1 MKIHKEGTGT
11 ILISLLIVLLI
22 NIPLFFYGHFNLYI
36 NLIVLIATLVL
47 FGIVIRFFREPSR
60 QRTMDDN
67 AIVSGADG
75 VVVAIEEVM
84 EERFLNEKRIQV
96 SVFMSL
102 HNVHINW
109 FPVSGR
115 VIKDDYYSG
124 RYLIA
129 RNPKS
134 SFLNEHTT
142 VIIQPDSPA
151 GGCRQSI
158 LVRQIAGFVAR
169 RIVCY
174 ATEGL
179 DAKQST
185 QLGFIKFG
193 SRVDILL
200 PLDTQMMVKIGDKVK
215 GGITPIARYK

>member
-1 MKIHKEGTGT
+1 MKIHKEGVGT
-11 ILISLLIVLLI
+11 IIVSLFIVLLI
-22 NIPLFFYGHFNLYI
+22 NIPLFFYGHFNLWI
-36 NLIVLIATLVL
+36 NLIVLITTLVL
-47 FGIVIRFFREPSR
+47 LAIVIRFFREPNR
-60 QRTMDDN
+60 RLTFDEN

-75 VVVAIEEVM
+75 TVVAIEEVM

-102 HNVHINW
+102 SNVHINW
-109 FPVSGR
+109 FPVSGK

-142 VIIQPDSPA
+142 VIIQPEGRSE
-151 GGCRQSI
+151 SVLI
-158 LVRQIAGFVAR
+158 RQIAGFVAR
-169 RIVCY
+169 RIICY

-200 PLDTQMMVKIGDKVK
+200 PLNTEVLVKINEKVK
-215 GGITPIARYK
+215 GGITRIARFKD

>member
-1 MKIHKEGTGT
+1 MIT
-11 ILISLLIVLLI
+11 IFFVLAIILYI
-22 NIPLFFYGHFNLYI
+22 INLYSPQLSWI
-36 NLIVLIATLVL
+36 NYIIYASAFVFYFFV
-47 FGIVIRFFREPSR
+47 VRFFRNPERLSEYPNDSV
-60 QRTMDDN
+60 
-67 AIVSGADG
+67 ISSADG
-75 VVVAIEEVM
+75 TVVVIEEVI
-84 EERFLNEKRIQV
+84 ETEYFNDKRIQV

-109 FPVSGR
+109 FPVSGK

-142 VIIQPDSPA
+142 VIIQPEGREP
-151 GGCRQSI
+151 I

-174 ATEGL
+174 ATEGM
-179 DAKQST
+179 DAEQST

-200 PLDTQMMVKIGDKVK
+200 PLHTELLVNINEKVR
-215 GGITPIARYK
+215 GGITPIARFQS

>member
-1 MKIHKEGTGT
+1 M
-11 ILISLLIVLLI
+11 
-22 NIPLFFYGHFNLYI
+22 
-36 NLIVLIATLVL
+36 
-47 FGIVIRFFREPSR
+47 
-60 QRTMDDN
+60 
-67 AIVSGADG
+67 
-75 VVVAIEEVM
+75 
-84 EERFLNEKRIQV
+84 

-109 FPVSGR
+109 FPVSGK

-124 RYLIA
+124 RYLLA

-142 VIIQPDSPA
+142 VIIQPEGREPV
-151 GGCRQSI
+151 

-200 PLDTQMMVKIGDKVK
+200 PMNTEILVKINDKVR
-215 GGITPIARYK
+215 GGITRIAKFKD

>member
-1 MKIHKEGTGT
+1 MKIHKEGVGT
-11 ILISLLIVLLI
+11 IIISLIIFSLI
-22 NIPLFFYGHFNLYI
+22 NIPLFFYGHFNLWI
-36 NLIVLIATLVL
+36 NLSVLFTTLVL
-47 FGIVIRFFREPSR
+47 LGIVIRFFREPNLE
-60 QRTMDDN
+60 RTVDIN

-75 VVVAIEEVM
+75 EVVVIEEVM

-109 FPVSGR
+109 FPVSGK

-124 RYLIA
+124 RYYLA
-129 RNPKS
+129 RRPKS

-142 VIIQPDSPA
+142 VIIQPE
-151 GGCRQSI
+151 GRNETI
-158 LVRQIAGFVAR
+158 LIRQIAGFVAR

-200 PLDTQMMVKIGDKVK
+200 PMNTEVLVKLNDKVK
-215 GGITPIARYK
+215 GGITRIARFKD

>member
-1 MKIHKEGTGT
+1 MKIHKEGYGT
-11 ILISLLIVLLI
+11 IIISFIIVLLI
-22 NIPLFFYGHFNLYI
+22 NFPLYFYWNFNI
-36 NLIVLIATLVL
+36 WVNLTVLFVTLVL
-47 FGIVIRFFREPSR
+47 LGIVIRFFREPNLE
-60 QRTMDDN
+60 RTNDDN

-84 EERFLNEKRIQV
+84 EERFLNEKRIQI

-109 FPVSGR
+109 FPISGK

-142 VIIQPDSPA
+142 IIIQPEGRKHP
-151 GGCRQSI
+151 I
-158 LVRQIAGFVAR
+158 LMRQIAGFVAR

-200 PLDTQMMVKIGDKVK
+200 PPDMEILVKINDKVR
-215 GGITPIARYK
+215 GGITRIAKY

>member
-1 MKIHKEGTGT
+1 MKIHKEGYGT
-11 ILISLLIVLLI
+11 IFISLFIFLLI
-22 NIPLFFYGHFNLYI
+22 NIPLYFYAHFYLWVNLV
-36 NLIVLIATLVL
+36 VLSITLVL
-47 FGIVIRFFREPSR
+47 LAIVIRFFREPNR
-60 QRTMDDN
+60 QLTYDDQ

-75 VVVAIEEVM
+75 TVVAIEEVM
-84 EERFLNEKRIQV
+84 EERFLNEKRIQI

-109 FPVSGR
+109 FPVSGK

-124 RYLIA
+124 RYFLA
-129 RNPKS
+129 RKPKS

-142 VIIQPDSPA
+142 VIIQPE
-151 GGCRQSI
+151 GHKESI
-158 LVRQIAGFVAR
+158 LIRQIAGFVAR
-169 RIVCY
+169 RIVCH

-200 PLDTQMMVKIGDKVK
+200 PMNTEVLVKINDKVK
-215 GGITPIARYK
+215 GGITRIARFQD

>member
-1 MKIHKEGTGT
+1 MSIHKEGYGT
-11 ILISLLIVLLI
+11 IIISLFIVLLI
-22 NIPLFFYGHFNLYI
+22 NIPLYFYDHFYLVI
-36 NLIVLIATLVL
+36 NFSVL
-47 FGIVIRFFREPSR
+47 FITLLFLAIIIRFFREPKR
-60 QRTMDDN
+60 ELTIDPN

-75 VVVAIEEVM
+75 VVVAVEEVM
-84 EERFLNEKRIQV
+84 EERFLNEKRIQI

-142 VIIQPDSPA
+142 VIIQPE
-151 GGCRQSI
+151 GRTQTI
-158 LVRQIAGFVAR
+158 LMRQIAGFVAR

-193 SRVDILL
+193 SRVDLLL
-200 PLDTQMMVKIGDKVK
+200 PLDTEILVKINDKVR

>member
-1 MKIHKEGTGT
+1 MRIHREGLGT
-11 ILISLLIVLLI
+11 ILISLVIVSLI
-22 NIPLFFYGHFNLYI
+22 NIPLYLFSPFIWWIDVTIL
-36 NLIVLIATLVL
+36 VTTLVC
-47 FGIVIRFFREPSR
+47 FGIVVRFFRFPNREL
-60 QRTMDDN
+60 THDKN
-67 AIVSGADG
+67 VIVSGADG
-75 VVVAIEEVM
+75 VVVAIEEVD
-84 EERFLNEKRIQV
+84 EDRFLFEKRIQV

-109 FPVSGR
+109 FPVSGK

-142 VIIQPDSPA
+142 VIIQPEGREP
-151 GGCRQSI
+151 I

-174 ATEGL
+174 ATEGM
-179 DAKQST
+179 DAEQST

-200 PLDTQMMVKIGDKVK
+200 PLHTELLVNINEKVR
-215 GGITPIARYK
+215 GGITPIARFQS

>member
-1 MKIHKEGTGT
+1 MKIHKEGYGT
-11 ILISLLIVLLI
+11 IIISFIIVLLI
-22 NIPLFFYGHFNLYI
+22 NFPLYFYTNFYLWVNLV
-36 NLIVLIATLVL
+36 VLFITLFL
-47 FGIVIRFFREPSR
+47 FGIVVRFFREPSLNL
-60 QRTMDDN
+60 TKDDN
-67 AIVSGADG
+67 AVLSGADG
-75 VVVAIEEVM
+75 VVVAIEEVF

-109 FPVSGR
+109 FPVSGK

-142 VIIQPDSPA
+142 VIIQPDNHKDT
-151 GGCRQSI
+151 I

-179 DAKQST
+179 DAEQST
-185 QLGFIKFG
+185 QMGFIKFG

-200 PLDTQMMVKIGDKVK
+200 PLDMELLVKINDKVR
-215 GGITPIARYK
+215 GGITRIARYK

>member
-1 MKIHKEGTGT
+1 MKIHKEGVGT
-11 ILISLLIVLLI
+11 IIISLVIFSLI
-22 NIPLFFYGHFNLYI
+22 NIPLFFYGDFNLWI
-36 NLIVLIATLVL
+36 NLSVLFITLVML
-47 FGIVIRFFREPSR
+47 AIVIRFFREPNLE
-60 QRTMDDN
+60 RTVDEN

-75 VVVAIEEVM
+75 EVVVIEEVM

-109 FPVSGR
+109 FPVSGK
-115 VIKDDYYSG
+115 VVKDDYYSG
-124 RYLIA
+124 RYYLA
-129 RNPKS
+129 RKPKS

-142 VIIQPDSPA
+142 VIIQPE
-151 GGCRQSI
+151 GRKETI
-158 LVRQIAGFVAR
+158 LIRQIAGFVAR

-200 PLDTQMMVKIGDKVK
+200 PMNTEILVKLNEKVK
-215 GGITPIARYK
+215 GGITRIARFKD

>member
-11 ILISLLIVLLI
+11 IIISVFIVLLI
-22 NIPLFFYGHFNLYI
+22 NIPLFFYGHFNLWI
-36 NLIVLIATLVL
+36 NIVVLFVTLVL
-47 FGIVIRFFREPSR
+47 LGIVIRFFREPSR
-60 QRTMDDN
+60 ERTFDEN
-67 AIVSGADG
+67 AILSGADG
-75 VVVAIEEVM
+75 VVVAVEEVM

-109 FPVSGR
+109 FPVSGK

-142 VIIQPDSPA
+142 IIIQPE
-151 GGCRQSI
+151 GRKESI

-200 PLDTQMMVKIGDKVK
+200 PLNTEVLVKINDKVK
-215 GGITPIARYK
+215 GGITRIAKFKD

>member
-11 ILISLLIVLLI
+11 ILISLFIVLLI
-22 NIPLFFYGHFNLYI
+22 NIPLFFYGHFNLWV
-36 NLIVLIATLVL
+36 NLVVLTTTLVL
-47 FGIVIRFFREPSR
+47 LGIVIQFFREPNLE
-60 QRTMDDN
+60 RTVDDN

-109 FPVSGR
+109 FPVSGT

-124 RYLIA
+124 RYFLA
-129 RNPKS
+129 RKPKS

-142 VIIQPDSPA
+142 VIIQPE
-151 GGCRQSI
+151 GRKETI
-158 LVRQIAGFVAR
+158 LIRQIAGFVAR

-179 DAKQST
+179 DVKQST

-200 PLDTQMMVKIGDKVK
+200 PLNTEVLVKINDKVL
-215 GGITPIARYK
+215 GGITRIARFKD

>member
-1 MKIHKEGTGT
+1 MKIHREGNGT
-11 ILISLLIVLLI
+11 ILISFLIVLLI
-22 NIPLFFYGHFNLYI
+22 NIPLFVRTPFLLWVEMI
-36 NLIVLIATLVL
+36 ILLATLVC
-47 FGIVIRFFREPSR
+47 FFIVLRFFRFPSR
-60 QRTMDDN
+60 VHTYDEN

-75 VVVAIEEVM
+75 VVVAIEEVD
-84 EERFLNEKRIQV
+84 EDRFLFEKRIQV

-109 FPVSGR
+109 FPVSGK

-124 RYLIA
+124 RYLLA

-142 VIIQPDSPA
+142 VIIQPEGREPV
-151 GGCRQSI
+151 

-200 PLDTQMMVKIGDKVK
+200 PMNTEILVKINDKVR
-215 GGITPIARYK
+215 GGITRIAKFKD

>member
-1 MKIHKEGTGT
+1 MKIHKEGFGT
-11 ILISLLIVLLI
+11 IIISLIIVLLI
-22 NIPLFFYGHFNLYI
+22 NIPLFFYGHFYLWI
-36 NLIVLIATLVL
+36 NLMVLLTTLVL
-47 FGIVIRFFREPSR
+47 LGIVIRFFREPNLE
-60 QRTMDDN
+60 RTHDDN
-67 AIVSGADG
+67 AILSGADG

-109 FPVSGR
+109 FPVSGK

-142 VIIQPDSPA
+142 IIIQPEGRKSP
-151 GGCRQSI
+151 I
-158 LVRQIAGFVAR
+158 LMRQIAGFVAR

-179 DAKQST
+179 DATQST

-193 SRVDILL
+193 SRVDLLL
-200 PLDTQMMVKIGDKVK
+200 PLDTEILVKINDKVR
-215 GGITPIARYK
+215 GGITRIARYKD

>member
-1 MKIHKEGTGT
+1 MKIHKEGRAS
-11 ILISLLIVLLI
+11 IIVGLVIFLLI
-22 NIPLFFYGHFNLYI
+22 NIPLFFYASISLWVSMPI
-36 NLIVLIATLVL
+36 LLTTLVFFIIL
-47 FGIVIRFFREPSR
+47 IRFFREPSR
-60 QRTMDDN
+60 KLTYDDKVV
-67 AIVSGADG
+67 VSGADG
-75 VVVAIEEVM
+75 VVVAIEEVF
-84 EERFLNEKRIQV
+84 EDRFLMEKRIQV

-109 FPVSGR
+109 FPVSGK

-142 VIIQPDSPA
+142 TIIQLDNS
-151 GGCRQSI
+151 SKNI
-158 LVRQIAGFVAR
+158 LIRQIAGFVAR

-179 DAKQST
+179 DVKQST
-185 QLGFIKFG
+185 QMGFIKFG
-193 SRVDILL
+193 SRVDVLL
-200 PLDTQMMVKIGDKVK
+200 PTDAKVLVHLNQKVK
-215 GGITPIARYK
+215 GGITKIALLKPVV

>member
-1 MKIHKEGTGT
+1 MKIHKEGNGT

-47 FGIVIRFFREPSR
+47 FAIVIRFFREPSR
-60 QRTMDDN
+60 QRTIDDS

-142 VIIQPDSPA
+142 VIIQPEGRD
-151 GGCRQSI
+151 QSI

-200 PLDTQMMVKIGDKVK
+200 PLNTEILVNINDKVR
-215 GGITPIARYK
+215 GGITRIARFKD

>member
-11 ILISLLIVLLI
+11 IIISFIIVLLI
-22 NIPLFFYGHFNLYI
+22 NIPLFFYDHFNIWI
-36 NLIVLIATLVL
+36 NLAVLLITLVM
-47 FGIVIRFFREPSR
+47 FGIVVRFFREPKR
-60 QRTMDDN
+60 ELTFDEK

-109 FPVSGR
+109 FPVSGK

-142 VIIQPDSPA
+142 VIIQPE
-151 GGCRQSI
+151 GRKESI
-158 LVRQIAGFVAR
+158 LIRQIAGFVAR

-179 DAKQST
+179 EAKQST

-200 PLDTQMMVKIGDKVK
+200 PLNTDVKVKINDKVK
-215 GGITPIARYK
+215 GGITPIAMFRD

>member
-1 MKIHKEGTGT
+1 MKIHKEGVGT
-11 ILISLLIVLLI
+11 IIVSLVIVLLI
-22 NIPLFFYGHFNLYI
+22 NIPLFFYGHFNIWI
-36 NLIVLIATLVL
+36 NLAVLITTLVL
-47 FGIVIRFFREPSR
+47 LVIVVRFFREPNR
-60 QRTMDDN
+60 ELTFDDN

-75 VVVAIEEVM
+75 VVVAVEEVM

-102 HNVHINW
+102 NDVHINW
-109 FPVSGR
+109 FPVSGK

-142 VIIQPDSPA
+142 VIIQPE
-151 GGCRQSI
+151 GRKESI
-158 LVRQIAGFVAR
+158 LIRQIAGFVAR

-200 PLDTQMMVKIGDKVK
+200 PLNTEVLVKINDKVR
-215 GGITPIARYK
+215 GGISRIARFKD

>member
-1 MKIHKEGTGT
+1 MKIHKEGNTT
-11 ILISLLIVLLI
+11 IIYSLVIVLLI
-22 NIPLFFYGHFNLYI
+22 NIPIFFYGYFNIWI
-36 NLIVLIATLVL
+36 NIFLLLTTLVL
-47 FGIVIRFFREPSR
+47 FGIIVRFFREPNR
-60 QRTMDDN
+60 ELTLDEN

-84 EERFLNEKRIQV
+84 EERFLFEKRIQV

-102 HNVHINW
+102 SNVHINW
-109 FPVSGR
+109 FPVSGM

-142 VIIQPDSPA
+142 VIIQPEGRKEP
-151 GGCRQSI
+151 I
-158 LVRQIAGFVAR
+158 LVRQIAGFMAR

-179 DAKQST
+179 EAKQST

-200 PLDTQMMVKIGDKVK
+200 PLNTEILVKINDKVW
-215 GGITPIARYK
+215 GGISKIARYKE

>member
-11 ILISLLIVLLI
+11 IIISFIIVLLI
-22 NIPLFFYGHFNLYI
+22 NIPLFFYDHFNIWI
-36 NLIVLIATLVL
+36 NLAVLLITLVM
-47 FGIVIRFFREPSR
+47 FGIVVRFFREPTR
-60 QRTMDDN
+60 ELTFDEK

-109 FPVSGR
+109 FPVSGK

-142 VIIQPDSPA
+142 VIIQPE
-151 GGCRQSI
+151 GRKESI
-158 LVRQIAGFVAR
+158 LIRQIAGFVAR

-179 DAKQST
+179 EAKQST

-200 PLDTQMMVKIGDKVK
+200 PLNTDVKVKINDKVK
-215 GGITPIARYK
+215 GGITPIATFRD

>member
-1 MKIHKEGTGT
+1 MKIHREGYGT
-11 ILISLLIVLLI
+11 IIIGFIIFLLI
-22 NIPLFFYGHFNLYI
+22 NIPLFFYGNFNLWI
-36 NLIVLIATLVL
+36 NLFVLATTLVL
-47 FGIVIRFFREPSR
+47 LGIVIRFFREPAR
-60 QRTMDDN
+60 ELTYDDN
-67 AIVSGADG
+67 AIISGADG

-96 SVFMSL
+96 SVFMSP

-142 VIIQPDSPA
+142 VIIQPE
-151 GGCRQSI
+151 GRTETI

-185 QLGFIKFG
+185 QMGFIKFG
-193 SRVDILL
+193 SRVDLLIPLNTEIL
-200 PLDTQMMVKIGDKVK
+200 VKINDKVK
-215 GGITPIARYK
+215 GGITRIARFKD

>member
-1 MKIHKEGTGT
+1 MKIHREGTGT
-11 ILISLLIVLLI
+11 ILISLFIVLLI
-22 NIPLFFYGHFNLYI
+22 NIPLFFYSPFLLWFEWVI
-36 NLIVLIATLVL
+36 MFATLVCL
-47 FGIVIRFFREPSR
+47 GIIIRFFRFPSR
-60 QRTMDDN
+60 EMTHDDD
-67 AIVSGADG
+67 AILSGADG
-75 VVVAIEEVM
+75 TVVAIEEVD
-84 EERFLNEKRIQV
+84 EDRFLFEKRIQV

-109 FPVSGR
+109 FPVSGK

-142 VIIQPDSPA
+142 VIIQPEKE
-151 GGCRQSI
+151 GRQPI

-169 RIVCY
+169 RIVCF

-200 PLDTQMMVKIGDKVK
+200 PLNTEVLVNINDKVR
-215 GGITPIARYK
+215 GGITRIARFKD